1 MPSPAALALFLLG
14 SPAAADDAQPAAP
27 APRARV
33 FAVDPERTVAYAVSH
48 TRGLIE
54 ALSEHHVIRATQVT
68 GTLAWDPTDPTACAI
83 DLQVPTEALRVDDPD
98 DRRMAGLD
106 GVIDEDDRASVRA
119 VLLGEGLLDAAA
131 NPHITFTSSA
141 CAVTGATA
149 SVLGILTINGHTDE
163 VLAPVL
169 LDAHPHEVQA
179 TGSLPILQS
188 RFGIE
193 PFSTMLGAVSVD
205 DAVRLRFTLVA
216 SPTPAG

>member
-1 MPSPAALALFLLG
+1 
-14 SPAAADDAQPAAP
+14 
-27 APRARV
+27 V
-33 FAVDPERTVAYAVSH
+33 YAVDAERTVVYAVSH
-48 TRGLIE
+48 TRGLVE

-68 GTLAWDPTDPTACAI
+68 GTLGWDPADPKACAI
-83 DLQVPTEALRVDDPD
+83 DLQVAAEGLRVDDAG

-106 GVIDEDDRASVRA
+106 GVLDAADRTSVRA

-149 SVLGILTINGHTDE
+149 TVQGTLTINDHTDE
-163 VLAPVL
+163 VLVPVL
-169 LDAHPHEVQA
+169 FDAHPSEVRV

-193 PFSTMLGAVSVD
+193 LFSRMLGAVSVD